1 MLIDLQI
8 HSTYSDGY
16 LTPSQLAEFLSANNI
31 KIAALT
37 DHNTVGGLD
46 EFKLACQNKKIKTI
60 NGLELYVKAGH
71 KKFNLLW
78 YNFDQRDPKLHHL
91 LRTSQARRRQQ
102 IRKGLIKLERRGW
115 QIDPNRLLDKFNH
128 YLPLNHLID
137 RIFEIPANK
146 KIIIKKL
153 NLANPSQDEILVNI
167 FKNSAFAKINE
178 SYIELK
184 QIIKLRKKT
193 RGQLILNHPGKYNQ
207 LNRKFIAAVKA
218 LGLDGLEVISPHHSI
233 GAVMQAQRLAREYK
247 LIMTGG
253 SDFHR
258 FEMAPASLK
267 SCYNYFT
274 INANYLTD
282 IKKIIG

>member
-1 MLIDLQI
+1 MLIDLQV

-16 LTPSQLAEFLSANNI
+16 LTPSQLADFLSANNI

-60 NGLELYVKAGH
+60 NGLELYVKSGH

-78 YNFDQRDPKLHHL
+78 YNFDKHSAELHNL
-91 LRTSQARRRQQ
+91 LRISQALRRRQ
-102 IRKGLIKLERRGW
+102 IRNGLMKLKLRGFN
-115 QIDPNRLLDKFNH
+115 IDESRLLDKFNH
-128 YLPLNHLID
+128 YIPLNHLID
-137 RIFEIPANK
+137 YITKIPANK
-146 KIIIKKL
+146 KIIVKKL
-153 NLANPSQDEILVNI
+153 NLTNPSQDEILINI
-167 FKNSAFAKINE
+167 FKNKDFAKISE
-178 SYIELK
+178 SYIGLK
-184 QIIKLRKKT
+184 QILKLRKKIH
-193 RGQLILNHPGKYNQ
+193 GQLILNHPGKHNQ
-207 LNRKFIAAVKA
+207 LDRKFIAGLKA

-233 GAVMQAQRLAREYK
+233 GAVMHLQRLVREYK

-258 FEMAPASLK
+258 FEPTPASLN
-267 SCYNYFT
+267 SCYNYFR
-274 INANYLTD
+274 IEANYLTN

>member
-1 MLIDLQI
+1 MLIDLQV

-16 LTPSQLAEFLSANNI
+16 LTPSQLADFLSANNI

-60 NGLELYVKAGH
+60 SGLELYVKIGH

-78 YNFDQRDPKLHHL
+78 YNFDQRDAELHNL
-91 LRTSQARRRQQ
+91 LRTSQALRRRQ
-102 IRKGLIKLERRGW
+102 IRNGLIKLKLRGFN
-115 QIDPNRLLDKFNH
+115 IDESRLLDKFNH
-128 YLPLNHLID
+128 YIPLNHLID
-137 RIFEIPANK
+137 YITKIPANK
-146 KIIIKKL
+146 KIIVKKL
-153 NLANPSQDEILVNI
+153 NLTNPSQDEILINI
-167 FKNSAFAKINE
+167 FKNKDFAKISE
-178 SYIELK
+178 SYIGLK
-184 QIIKLRKKT
+184 QILKLRKKIH
-193 RGQLILNHPGKYNQ
+193 GQLILNHPGKHNQ
-207 LNRKFIAAVKA
+207 LDRKFIAGLKA

-233 GAVMQAQRLAREYK
+233 GAVMHLQRLVREYK

-258 FEMAPASLK
+258 FEPTPASLN
-267 SCYNYFT
+267 SCYNYFR
-274 INANYLTD
+274 IEANYLTN

>member
-1 MLIDLQI
+1 MLIDLQL

-16 LTPSQLAEFLSANNI
+16 LTPGQLADFLSANNI
-31 KIAALT
+31 KVAALT

-78 YNFDQRDPKLHHL
+78 YNFDKHSADLRSL
-91 LRTSQARRRQQ
+91 LESSQTSRRRQ
-102 IRKGLIKLERRGW
+102 IRNGLMKLKQRGFK
-115 QIDPNRLLDKFNH
+115 IDENRLIDKFNH
-128 YLPLNHLID
+128 YIPLNRLID

-153 NLANPSQDEILVNI
+153 KTANPGQEEIIINI
-167 FKNSAFAKINE
+167 FKNQSFARINE
-178 SYIELK
+178 SYIGLK
-184 QIIKLRKKT
+184 QILKLRKKI
-193 RGQLILNHPGKYNQ
+193 RGQLILNHPGKHNQ
-207 LNRKFIAAVKA
+207 LDKKFIAGIKA
-218 LGLDGLEVISPHHSI
+218 LELDGLEVVSPHHSI

-258 FEMAPASLK
+258 FEMPPAGLK
-267 SCYNYFT
+267 SCYNYFK
-274 INANYLTD
+274 INAGYLTG

>member
-1 MLIDLQI
+1 MLIDLQL

-16 LTPSQLAEFLSANNI
+16 LTPSQLADFLSANNI

-78 YNFDQRDPKLHHL
+78 YNFDQRDPELHNL
-91 LRTSQARRRQQ
+91 LRTSQTRRRRQ
-102 IRKGLIKLERRGW
+102 IRKGLIKLQRRGW
-115 QIDPNRLLDKFNH
+115 QIDPSRLLDKFNH

-146 KIIIKKL
+146 KIIIGKL

-178 SYIELK
+178 SYIGLK
-184 QIIKLRKKT
+184 QIIKLRKKA
-193 RGQLILNHPGKYNQ
+193 RGQLILNHPGKHNQ
-207 LNRKFIAAVKA
+207 LNRKFIATVKA

-258 FEMAPASLK
+258 FEMAPARLK

-274 INANYLTD
+274 INANYLTG